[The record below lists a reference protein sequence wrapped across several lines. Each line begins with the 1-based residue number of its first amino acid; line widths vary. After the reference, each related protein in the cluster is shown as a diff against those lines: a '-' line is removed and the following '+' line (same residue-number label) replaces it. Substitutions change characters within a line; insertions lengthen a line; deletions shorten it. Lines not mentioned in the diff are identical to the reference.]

1 MSVRKIK
8 SLKKYAALF
17 LFVFAFGVP
26 CVQFATL
33 DTVYAAEAQPRADE
47 IRWRYSVINGKL
59 HKRLYNYSTR
69 TWIGD
74 WIPA

>member
-8 SLKKYAALF
+8 SLKKY
-17 LFVFAFGVP
+17 VFAFGVP

>member
-17 LFVFAFGVP
+17 LFVFSFGVA
-26 CVQFATL
+26 CVQFFCWEN
-33 DTVYAAEAQPRADE
+33 VYEAEAQPRADE

-59 HKRLYNYSTR
+59 HKRLYNFSTKK
-69 TWIGD
+69 WIGD

>member
-26 CVQFATL
+26 CVQFVSL

-47 IRWRYSVINGKL
+47 IRWKYSVINGKL

-69 TWIGD
+69 TWIGN